1 MQSALDP
8 AVYLYFNDGGR
19 IPPRTAAH
27 SLCTE
32 LKHIMSAPT
41 LLTDCARLCSP
52 APAVSKWVLLPGR
65 HRSIRGVSFP
75 PFPSLL
81 PFARSLCSDPQK
93 RPLSS
98 PFNTSSLLRIVFLAC
113 KLPRLICCDRSN
125 LLGKAEV
132 RRESS
137 PPNFPKPLQS
147 FHSVTEL
154 NATEKDS
161 LKGSKDLRPNPR
173 IHTEVQL
180 HLLQ

>member
-1 MQSALDP
+1 MPSALAA
-8 AVYLYFNDGGR
+8 AVYLYFTDGGR

-27 SLCTE
+27 SFCIE

-41 LLTDCARLCSP
+41 LPTDCARLCSP
-52 APAVSKWVLLPGR
+52 GPAVSEWVLLPGR

-75 PFPSLL
+75 PFPLL
-81 PFARSLCSDPQK
+81 LLFPRSPPPCSDRQK

-98 PFNTSSLLRIVFLAC
+98 PFNKSSLLCVVLLAC

-137 PPNFPKPLQS
+137 PPHFPKPVQS
-147 FHSVTEL
+147 FHSVTL
-154 NATEKDS
+154 N
-161 LKGSKDLRPNPR
+161 
-173 IHTEVQL
+173 
-180 HLLQ
+180 